1 MANGGWTLIARFS
14 NADNKN
20 WVLSTGN
27 YWYSQT
33 ATGSTTSPSINTD
46 MISKAFYTVIGKDLK
61 LSKSDNTNHKKLLRA
76 LNCLNE
82 TTFREKITSYG
93 KIRNTAPW
101 YPSSNGC
108 KGSCPV
114 TWENPEDIA
123 GFSQYKCSGDL
134 QSADYL
140 SFWCQYSSG
149 NGAVMMI
156 GGGGS
161 QCESADH
168 GIAITTTSYI
178 TRRYDFGDD
187 SDKSQT
193 TSYAL
198 NLWIR

>member
-1 MANGGWTLIARFS
+1 MQIIIFA
-14 NADNKN
+14 
-20 WVLSTGN
+20 
-27 YWYSQT
+27 
-33 ATGSTTSPSINTD
+33 
-46 MISKAFYTVIGKDLK
+46 
-61 LSKSDNTNHKKLLRA
+61 
-76 LNCLNE
+76 
-82 TTFREKITSYG
+82 
-93 KIRNTAPW
+93 RNTAPW

-114 TWENPEDIA
+114 TWENPEDVA

-140 SFWCQYSSG
+140 SFWCQYGSG